1 MPLTQRQRQIL
12 DYIRTY
18 IEEKDYSPSFEEI
31 ARHLNVASLNGV
43 YKHLRALEERG
54 FIRRLSNQARSI
66 QIRDPEQDA
75 GFTLPV
81 LGTIAA
87 GQPIEAIADQ
97 EEISIPKD
105 FLGKGRHFGLRVSGD
120 SMIDEQIRDGDMVI
134 VRERSE
140 AHNGETVVALIDGE
154 DVTLKKYYREGSRI
168 RLQPANENLTPIY
181 VPEERVKIQGVVR
194 GVMRRY

>member
-1 MPLTQRQRQIL
+1 MPLTRRQRQIL
-12 DYIRTY
+12 DYIRGY
-18 IEEKDYSPSFEEI
+18 IEQKDYSPSFEEI
-31 ARHLNVASLNGV
+31 ARHLDVASLNGV

-66 QIRDPEQDA
+66 QLRNPEEDA

-87 GQPIEAIADQ
+87 GQPIEAITDH
-97 EEISIPKD
+97 EEISVPKD

-168 RLQPANENLTPIY
+168 RLQPANENLDPIY
-181 VPEERVKIQGVVR
+181 VPEEKVKIQGVVR

>member
-1 MPLTQRQRQIL
+1 MPLTRRQRQIL
-12 DYIRTY
+12 DYLQEY
-18 IEEKDYSPSFEEI
+18 IEERGYSPSFEEI

-66 QIRDPEQDA
+66 QIRNPEDHA
-75 GFTLPV
+75 GLTLPV

-87 GQPIEAIADQ
+87 GQPIEAVADQ
-97 EEISIPKD
+97 QEISVPED

-120 SMIDEQIRDGDMVI
+120 SMIDEQIRDGDLVI
-134 VRERSE
+134 VQERSE
-140 AHNGETVVALIDGE
+140 ALNGETVVALIDGE

-168 RLQPANENLTPIY
+168 RLQPANENLDPIY
-181 VPEERVKIQGVVR
+181 VQEDRIKIQGVVR
-194 GVMRRY
+194 GVLRRY

>member
-1 MPLTQRQRQIL
+1 MPLTRRQRQIL

-43 YKHLRALEERG
+43 YKHLRALEARG

-66 QIRDPEQDA
+66 QLRNPEENA

-87 GQPIEAIADQ
+87 GQPIEAIADD
-97 EEISIPKD
+97 EEISVPED

-140 AHNGETVVALIDGE
+140 AHDGETVVALIDGK
-154 DVTLKKYYREGSRI
+154 DVTLKKYYREGSQI
-168 RLQPANENLTPIY
+168 RLQPANENLDPIY
-181 VPEERVKIQGVVR
+181 VPEEKIKIQGVVR

>member
-1 MPLTQRQRQIL
+1 MPLTRRQRQIL
-12 DYIRTY
+12 DYLQAY
-18 IEEKDYSPSFEEI
+18 IEKRGYSPSFEEI

-66 QIRDPEQDA
+66 QIRNPEHDA
-75 GFTLPV
+75 GLTLPV

-87 GQPIEAIADQ
+87 GQPIEAVADPQ
-97 EEISIPKD
+97 EISVPED

-120 SMIDEQIRDGDMVI
+120 SMIEEQIRDGDLVI
-134 VRERSE
+134 VQERSE
-140 AHNGETVVALIDGE
+140 AHDGETVVALIDGE

-168 RLQPANENLTPIY
+168 RLQPANQNLDPIY
-181 VPEERVKIQGVVR
+181 VQEDRIKIQGVVR
-194 GVMRRY
+194 GVLRRY

>member
-1 MPLTQRQRQIL
+1 MPLTRRQRQIL
-12 DYIRTY
+12 DYIQAY
-18 IEEKDYSPSFEEI
+18 IEERGYSPSFEEI
-31 ARHLNVASLNGV
+31 ARYLNVASLNGV

-66 QIRDPEQDA
+66 RIRNPEDDA
-75 GFTLPV
+75 GLTLPV

-87 GQPIEAIADQ
+87 GQPIEAVADQ
-97 EEISIPKD
+97 EEISVPED

-120 SMIDEQIRDGDMVI
+120 SMIDEQIRDGDLVI
-134 VRERSE
+134 VQERSE

-168 RLQPANENLTPIY
+168 RLQPANENLGSIY
-181 VPEERVKIQGVVR
+181 VQEDRIKIQGVVR
-194 GVMRRY
+194 GVLRRY

>member
-97 EEISIPKD
+97 EEISVPKD

>member
-1 MPLTQRQRQIL
+1 MPLTCRQRQIL
-12 DYIRTY
+12 DYIRAY

-66 QIRDPEQDA
+66 QLRNPEHDA
-75 GFTLPV
+75 GLTLPV

-97 EEISIPKD
+97 EEISVPED

-140 AHNGETVVALIDGE
+140 AQNGETVVALIDGE

-168 RLQPANENLTPIY
+168 RLQPANESLDPIY
-181 VPEERVKIQGVVR
+181 VSEERIKIQGVVR

>member
-1 MPLTQRQRQIL
+1 MPLTRRQRQIL
-12 DYIRTY
+12 DYIRAY

-54 FIRRLSNQARSI
+54 FIRRLSNHARSI
-66 QIRDPEQDA
+66 QLRNPEHDA
-75 GFTLPV
+75 GLTLPV

-97 EEISIPKD
+97 EEISVPED

-140 AHNGETVVALIDGE
+140 AQNGETVVALIDGE

-168 RLQPANENLTPIY
+168 RLQPANESLDPIY
-181 VPEERVKIQGVVR
+181 VSEERIKIQGVVR

>member
-1 MPLTQRQRQIL
+1 MPLTRRQRQIL
-12 DYIRTY
+12 DYIQTY

-43 YKHLRALEERG
+43 YKHLRALEARG

-66 QIRDPEQDA
+66 QLRNPEENA

-87 GQPIEAIADQ
+87 GQPIEAIADD
-97 EEISIPKD
+97 EEISVPED

-140 AHNGETVVALIDGE
+140 AHDGETVVALIDGK
-154 DVTLKKYYREGSRI
+154 DVTLKKYYREGSQI
-168 RLQPANENLTPIY
+168 RLQPANENLDPIY
-181 VPEERVKIQGVVR
+181 VPEEKIKIQGVVR